1 MLSQTVSRE
10 LLAEGLLCPAAEA
23 GHQWVLAA
31 LQSHGQALLTML
43 WRMLGNDQDVCDAY
57 QNTFLHLAH
66 TQAGQ
71 RPRNVRAYVFRT
83 AANIAISLMRSR
95 AAERRTVAAAT
106 SVHQVT
112 RCPHQELDQEDLM
125 ESLRFHMT
133 RLPDHLRQVVIL
145 RDLADLSYGEIGRIV
160 GISAASARVYR
171 CKAIQLLAVWMGQD
185 A

>member
-10 LLAEGLLCPAAEA
+10 LLGEGLLCPVAEA

-31 LQSHGQALLTML
+31 MQGHGQALLTML
-43 WRMLGNDQDVCDAY
+43 WRMLGNDQDVCDVY

-66 TQAGQ
+66 AQEGR

-106 SVHQVT
+106 STQEPV
-112 RCPHQELDQEDLM
+112 RCAEYELDQEYLM
-125 ESLRFHMT
+125 QSLRFHMSQ
-133 RLPDHLRQVVIL
+133 LPDNLRQVVIL
-145 RDLADLSYGEIGRIV
+145 RDLADLPYGQISRIM

-171 CKAIQLLAVWMGQD
+171 CKAVQLLAVWMGQE